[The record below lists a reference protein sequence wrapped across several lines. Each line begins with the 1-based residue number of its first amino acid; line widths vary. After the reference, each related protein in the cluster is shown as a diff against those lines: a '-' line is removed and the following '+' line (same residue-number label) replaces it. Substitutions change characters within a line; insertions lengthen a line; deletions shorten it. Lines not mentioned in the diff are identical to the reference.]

1 MLDEFWCKDKKLQKY
16 MYLAGKYRNKKNV
29 TKLTQTVSRI
39 KKHYKSLRS
48 ACRQTDMHWSQFHQ
62 CTKLYKRKQVERKF
76 VRKLDGE
83 NIKSIGNF
91 FQTDDTSF
99 PLPDKKYSG
108 QRFLKHSVAKSCKMY
123 NMLASTRRKIAE
135 STFRKYKPNFVKL
148 QGKIHLRQSCCKVCQ
163 NFDFIMTHACKYL
176 NGVPSTLDECVDSTL
191 CDYSGY
197 FPNIKCVLREC
208 EKCGVEKITNNLKQV
223 NQAKL
228 QDKRKC
234 FIVKKWISKK
244 EKIPGSDKYRNYMH
258 WNYDCLSYCDLLN
271 RYVNSLR
278 ELAGHTFFAA
288 WNSHQYLVCKN
299 NLEEGQIVT
308 GHDYAQNYL
317 CIFQHE
323 VQAMHWCHEQVTI
336 HPSCISYWL
345 PCK

>member
-1 MLDEFWCKDKKLQKY
+1 
-16 MYLAGKYRNKKNV
+16 
-29 TKLTQTVSRI
+29 
-39 KKHYKSLRS
+39 
-48 ACRQTDMHWSQFHQ
+48 
-62 CTKLYKRKQVERKF
+62 
-76 VRKLDGE
+76 
-83 NIKSIGNF
+83 
-91 FQTDDTSF
+91 
-99 PLPDKKYSG
+99 
-108 QRFLKHSVAKSCKMY
+108 
-123 NMLASTRRKIAE
+123 MLASTRRKIAE

-148 QGKIHLRQSCCKVCQ
+148 QGKIPLRQSCYEVCQ

-191 CDYSGY
+191 CEYSGY

-228 QDKRKC
+228 QDKRKQ

-258 WNYDCLSYCDLLN
+258 WNYDCLSYSDLLN
-271 RYVNSLR
+271 RYINSLR

-288 WNSHQYLVCKN
+288 WNFQQYLVCKN

-308 GHDYAQNYL
+308 VHDYAQNYL

-336 HPSCISYWL
+336 HPTCISYWCPVNDCNQL
-345 PCK
+345 VLHEIVHISDDLKHEAHLVKKFQLANYQILSKCGVQICKNHRVY